1 MTDPSPP
8 PDAGEIMAVVHEAVG
23 GIELEP
29 AEKREIWRFI
39 RRELPYLW
47 SQRTSYFILGSYR
60 DPYIR
65 RLRAVQ
71 NELTKQLGAYPFIM
85 GDLLELPTDRLN
97 TFDIMFSLLATY
109 SDYIVGVFEKES
121 GGEAPELGEID
132 DPPYFGKTY
141 VFPRDYAWVTDEKL
155 DSTQQVIQA
164 ALEIAFADD
173 LSADDVQSTVGSLVA
188 RAQKRGLDIDEQ
200 EVILSDRDID
210 NRTPGTGGLR
220 IINTS
225 VRQYRGV
232 INDRADEGEEP
243 ATYSWVHLNKFRKFE
258 LHDRC
263 FSWTTADELR
273 TVVDALP
280 SPTPRPEWEQS
291 REQ

>member
-8 PDAGEIMAVVHEAVG
+8 PDAGEIMTVIHEAVG

-29 AEKREIWRFI
+29 AEKREIWRFTQ
-39 RRELPYLW
+39 RELPYLW

-132 DPPYFGKTY
+132 DPPYFDKSY
-141 VFPRDYAWVTDEKL
+141 VFPRDYAWVTDENL
-155 DSTQQVIQA
+155 DSKQHVIQA
-164 ALEIAFADD
+164 ALEMAFADE
-173 LSADDVQSTVGSLVA
+173 LPADEVQSKVESLVD
-188 RAQKRGLDIDEQ
+188 RAKESGLDIGEQ
-200 EVILSDRDID
+200 EVWDVID
-210 NRTPGTGGLR
+210 
-220 IINTS
+220 
-225 VRQYRGV
+225 
-232 INDRADEGEEP
+232 DRADEGEDP

-263 FSWTTADELR
+263 FKWTTEDELR
-273 TVVDALP
+273 TVVDELP
-280 SPTPRPEWEQS
+280 SPTPRPEWEES
-291 REQ
+291 GER

>member
-8 PDAGEIMAVVHEAVG
+8 PDATDIMTVVHKAIG

-29 AEKREIWRFI
+29 AEKREIWRFTQ
-39 RRELPYLW
+39 RELPYLW

-109 SDYIVGVFEKES
+109 SDYIIGVFEKES

-132 DPPYFGKTY
+132 DPPYFGKSY
-141 VFPRDYAWVTDEKL
+141 VFPRDYTWVTDANLESK
-155 DSTQQVIQA
+155 QHVIQA

-173 LSADDVQSTVGSLVA
+173 LSEEAAQSKIESLVA
-188 RAQKRGLDIDEQ
+188 NAQDSDLDINKQEIV
-200 EVILSDRDID
+200 EVIDDR
-210 NRTPGTGGLR
+210 
-220 IINTS
+220 
-225 VRQYRGV
+225 V
-232 INDRADEGEEP
+232 DEGESP
-243 ATYSWVHLNKFRKFE
+243 AAYSWVHLNKFRKFE
-258 LHDRC
+258 LHDQC
-263 FSWTTADELR
+263 FPWTTEEELR
-273 TVVDALP
+273 TTVDELP
-280 SPTPRPEWEQS
+280 SPTPRPEWEAS
-291 REQ
+291 EEQ

>member
-8 PDAGEIMAVVHEAVG
+8 PDAAEIMTVIHEAIG

-29 AEKREIWRFI
+29 GEKREIWRFT

-85 GDLLELPTDRLN
+85 GDLLELPTERLN

-132 DPPYFGKTY
+132 DSPYFDKSY
-141 VFPRDYAWVTDEKL
+141 VFPRDYAWVTDTNIESKHHI
-155 DSTQQVIQA
+155 IQA
-164 ALEIAFADD
+164 ALEIAFTDD
-173 LSADDVQSTVGSLVA
+173 LSKDKAHSEIDSLVS
-188 RAQKRGLDIDEQ
+188 RAQESGIDIDER
-200 EVILSDRDID
+200 EIWDVIDDRTDK
-210 NRTPGTGGLR
+210 
-220 IINTS
+220 
-225 VRQYRGV
+225 GV
-232 INDRADEGEEP
+232 DP
-243 ATYSWVHLNKFRKFE
+243 VTYSWVHRNKFRKFE

-263 FSWTTADELR
+263 FPWTTEEELR
-273 TVVDALP
+273 TTVEELP
-280 SPTPRPEWEQS
+280 SPTPRPEWE
-291 REQ
+291 

>member
-1 MTDPSPP
+1 MT
-8 PDAGEIMAVVHEAVG
+8 VVHEAVG

-29 AEKREIWRFI
+29 AEKREIWRFTQC
-39 RRELPYLW
+39 ELPYLW

-60 DPYIR
+60 DPHIR

-132 DPPYFGKTY
+132 DSPYFDKSY
-141 VFPRDYAWVTDEKL
+141 VFPRDYAWVADEHLESKRH
-155 DSTQQVIQA
+155 VVQA

-173 LSADDVQSTVGSLVA
+173 LTEDEAHSKIDSLIN
-188 RAQKRGLDIDEQ
+188 RAQASGIDIDEH
-200 EVILSDRDID
+200 EVWDILDDR
-210 NRTPGTGGLR
+210 
-220 IINTS
+220 
-225 VRQYRGV
+225 V
-232 INDRADEGEEP
+232 DEEEEP
-243 ATYSWVHLNKFRKFE
+243 ATYWVHLNKFRKFE

-263 FSWTTADELR
+263 FPWTTEEELRTAVDELR
-273 TVVDALP
+273 RRHHGRSGKRMDNPGLRLPYPHAL
-280 SPTPRPEWEQS
+280 
-291 REQ
+291 

>member
-1 MTDPSPP
+1 MTDPGPP
-8 PDAGEIMAVVHEAVG
+8 PEAADIMTVVHKAIG

-29 AEKREIWRFI
+29 AEKREIWRFT

-71 NELTKQLGAYPFIM
+71 NELTKQLGAYPFVL
-85 GDLLELPTDRLN
+85 GDLIGLPTDRLN
-97 TFDIMFSLLATY
+97 AFDIMFSLLAAY

-132 DPPYFGKTY
+132 DPPYFDKSY
-141 VFPRDYAWVTDEKL
+141 VFPRDYIWVSDAKVE
-155 DSTQQVIQA
+155 SNQHVIQA

-173 LSADDVQSTVGSLVA
+173 LSADEIQSKIGSLVD
-188 RAQKRGLDIDEQ
+188 RTRESGLDIDEQ
-200 EVILSDRDID
+200 EIWSVIDDRVAA
-210 NRTPGTGGLR
+210 G
-220 IINTS
+220 
-225 VRQYRGV
+225 
-232 INDRADEGEEP
+232 AEP

-263 FSWTTADELR
+263 FPWTTENELR
-273 TVVDALP
+273 TVVGELP
-280 SPTPRPEWEQS
+280 SPTPRPEWEAGN
-291 REQ
+291 ET